1 MKNDKS
7 KSNKKK
13 TALKKAVPKKS
24 ATFLEA
30 TPQKPAHVEVPE
42 PEKKSS
48 GELSDDEYRE
58 IINETGEYV
67 RGEFLS
73 DTFKAKMTISITNVT
88 FNTACVKLFK
98 GYQHVSLCMDK
109 KKKCLLVL
117 AADVNDTICLK
128 FANVKNDQNVPRTCT
143 TKAFSIKM
151 FQLMDWNPNAK
162 YRILAIYKEIDGKK
176 VIAFNLDDA
185 QQVIT
190 EVMESD
196 DGKKKR
202 KITVIWQEE
211 WRERFGYRKSE
222 LDEKM
227 LVELSEELVV
237 IDTKSGDGLGDGI
250 EPKPP
255 TAEELI
261 LKPYNIR
268 PRKKEKKDDE

>member
-13 TALKKAVPKKS
+13 TTPKKAAPKKT
-24 ATFLEA
+24 ALLDT
-30 TPQKPAHVEVPE
+30 TPKKPAHVEVAE

-98 GYQHVSLCMDK
+98 GYQHVSVCMDAK
-109 KKKCLLVL
+109 KQRLLIL
-117 AADVNDTICLK
+117 AADVNDPFCLK
-128 FANVKNDQNVPRTCT
+128 FANVKNDQNVPRICT
-143 TKAFSIKM
+143 TRTFCIKM
-151 FQLMDWNPNAK
+151 FLLMGWNQSAK

-176 VIAFNLDDA
+176 VIAFNLDEA

-190 EVMESD
+190 DVIESE

-202 KITVIWQEE
+202 KTTVIVQEE
-211 WRERFGYRKSE
+211 WINRFGYRKSE
-222 LDEKM
+222 LDERM

-261 LKPYNIR
+261 LKPYGNIR
-268 PRKKEKKDDE
+268 PRKKEKKDDK